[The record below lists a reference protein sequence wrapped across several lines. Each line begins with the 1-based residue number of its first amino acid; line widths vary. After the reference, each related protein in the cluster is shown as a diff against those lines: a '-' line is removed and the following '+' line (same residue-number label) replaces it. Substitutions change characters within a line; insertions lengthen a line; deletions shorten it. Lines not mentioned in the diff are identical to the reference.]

1 MAKSTKAPSDD
12 DSSAKDVEH
21 TIVTLAEKLG
31 WLVGTAEAKTQ
42 AALNHPEFREQIA
55 RIRDRASAL
64 LDHFSAGH
72 SRGRAEAGTSAPE
85 PEESDTTG
93 RSAKPKAAKASRRKS

>member
-1 MAKSTKAPSDD
+1 ASAPADD
-12 DSSAKDVEH
+12 SSSAKDVEH

-72 SRGRAEAGTSAPE
+72 SRGRAEAGTGAPE
-85 PEESDTTG
+85 PEESEEKG
-93 RSAKPKAAKASRRKS
+93 SAKPKAAKAPRRKS